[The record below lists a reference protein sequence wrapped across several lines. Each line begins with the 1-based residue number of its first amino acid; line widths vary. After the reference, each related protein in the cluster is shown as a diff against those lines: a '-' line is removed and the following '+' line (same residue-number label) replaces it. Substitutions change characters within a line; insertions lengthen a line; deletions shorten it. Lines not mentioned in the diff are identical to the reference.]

1 MKNIFS
7 NSLMPLKCHII
18 KLRGGPK
25 NYVDF
30 QNRGTKKL
38 NLEIGG
44 PKVQQIQNRGTKSTF
59 KPISFSHFEDQLQG
73 KNQKK

>member
-1 MKNIFS
+1 MR
-7 NSLMPLKCHII
+7 HII
-18 KLRGGPK
+18 KLGGGPK

-44 PKVQQIQNRGTKSTF
+44 PKVHKYQNRGTKSAF
-59 KPISFSHFEDQLQG
+59 KP
-73 KNQKK
+73 

>member
-1 MKNIFS
+1 MR
-7 NSLMPLKCHII
+7 HII
-18 KLRGGPK
+18 KLEGGPK

-44 PKVQQIQNRGTKSTF
+44 PKVQQIQNRGIKSAF
-59 KPISFSHFEDQLQG
+59 KPKIY
-73 KNQKK
+73 